1 MLHFELKPA
10 RWTQPSWESLH
21 PACEIIDAEKVFSV
35 SLDIPGFRKEDIEIE
50 LKDRHLL
57 VSGTRYA
64 TVRPENEKV
73 MRQERR
79 FGHFQRVFNLPEA
92 ISEQNISAKFEDGV
106 LEITIPK
113 TEVSARKISIL

>member
-1 MLHFELKPA
+1 MNHEELK
-10 RWTQPSWESLH
+10 
-21 PACEIIDAEKVFSV
+21 DF
-35 SLDIPGFRKEDIEIE
+35 LDFKAAQYENPQFLSSDPIQIPHRYSKKEDIEIE

-57 VSGTRYA
+57 VTGTRYA
-64 TVRPENEKV
+64 IVRPESEKV

-79 FGHFQRVFNLPEA
+79 FGQFQRVFSLPEA

-113 TEVSARKISIL
+113 MEVASRKIRIL

>member
-10 RWTQPSWESLH
+10 RWTQPSWESLN
-21 PACEIIDAEKVFSV
+21 PPCEIVDSEKVFTV
-35 SLDIPGFRKEDIEIE
+35 AIDIPGFKKEDIEIE

-64 TVRPENEKV
+64 IVRPETEKV

-79 FGHFQRVFNLPEA
+79 FGHFQRVFSLPEA

-113 TEVSARKISIL
+113 MEVASRKITIL